1 MRDLRDSFL
10 NKDSKF
16 ENKDSKYQ
24 AKPALSNSNI
34 KISKNK

>member
-24 AKPALSNSNI
+24 AKETWLNSNI
-34 KISKNK
+34 KISNTK